1 MKVVRVNK
9 PGNLE
14 ICEVEIPEILKA
26 NEVLLKVKAAGICGS
41 DMHIFQGTSPVATYP
56 RIIGHEFAGE
66 IVQVGSQVKDCGKG
80 DHVVINPVISCGTC
94 YPCSIGRNNVCTD
107 LKVRGVHTDGGY
119 AEYVAVAQ
127 ESIYPISKKLDW
139 EEAALIE
146 PFTIAAQTTARG
158 RVAKEDFVL
167 VIGAGPIGLA
177 ILQVVK
183 KIGAYCLIADLMI
196 ERLRLAAK
204 LGADIVINPAEE
216 DIAEVIFRKTKGL
229 GATVVIEAVGIPQ
242 LLEQAVKIAAP
253 AGRIVVLGFNE
264 KPSQINQLDIT
275 KKELDICGSR
285 LHTNKFPQVIEWFNN
300 NELDPKALI
309 SHTLPF
315 FRIQEA
321 FNLIENYSRQTCK
334 VILTF

>member
-119 AEYVAVAQ
+119 AEDIFSDMLTKEYSQMAGKQGLLAELNKKLVAQ
-127 ESIYPISKKLDW
+127 
-139 EEAALIE
+139 
-146 PFTIAAQTTARG
+146 
-158 RVAKEDFVL
+158 
-167 VIGAGPIGLA
+167 
-177 ILQVVK
+177 
-183 KIGAYCLIADLMI
+183 
-196 ERLRLAAK
+196 LRSFK
-204 LGADIVINPAEE
+204 
-216 DIAEVIFRKTKGL
+216 
-229 GATVVIEAVGIPQ
+229 
-242 LLEQAVKIAAP
+242 
-253 AGRIVVLGFNE
+253 
-264 KPSQINQLDIT
+264 
-275 KKELDICGSR
+275 
-285 LHTNKFPQVIEWFNN
+285 
-300 NELDPKALI
+300 
-309 SHTLPF
+309 
-315 FRIQEA
+315 
-321 FNLIENYSRQTCK
+321 
-334 VILTF
+334 